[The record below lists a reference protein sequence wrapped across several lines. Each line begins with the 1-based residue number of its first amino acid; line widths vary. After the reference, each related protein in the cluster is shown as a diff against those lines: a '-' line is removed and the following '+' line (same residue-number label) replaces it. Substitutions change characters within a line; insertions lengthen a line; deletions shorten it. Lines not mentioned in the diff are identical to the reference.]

1 MVAYM
6 EIGSGMPGCRFDP
19 HRRFRAWLRTIL
31 LYKARGA
38 TMFTQNDLLH
48 LMNARPFTAFR
59 LHMSDGG
66 HVDVISPESV
76 AVAVGRRTAVICFL
90 EEDDRWQMV
99 YY

>member
-1 MVAYM
+1 
-6 EIGSGMPGCRFDP
+6 
-19 HRRFRAWLRTIL
+19 
-31 LYKARGA
+31 
-38 TMFTQNDLLH
+38 
-48 LMNARPFTAFR
+48 MNARPFTAFR

-99 YY
+99 YYMHVTRAELLKPSGPPFSGSPPEPTGQPTPTPA